1 MNQAANPNPSFTPTL
16 ILLGIVACLAGAAA
30 VGIYRFAGSLE
41 ETAPELSDLQ
51 GLGDMPKGQSTSG
64 AAQNDPSVITRPA
77 ASLPESLVGEESR
90 LATSASSS
98 LEVMAGGPR
107 LPTLML
113 PEFVVPLD
121 PGEFEIECERFVEEL
136 ATQQPENPLALNVV
150 AMYYSQMQ
158 QTTKADDLWRRSVKL
173 APEEPLY
180 YLNWATNYLN
190 RSESEQAI
198 EVLEQAVAQ
207 GLDRSFFAYQ
217 FAISLAALSR
227 DIEVEELILE
237 DVSKKSKSADIAA
250 PLMLLLGQ
258 SQVKLGK
265 IAEARESFE
274 AARAGG
280 LYNKALIN
288 GLLTCSVRLKDKEAI
303 EQFRKELESFATEQ
317 DEFGQKQF
325 DKRSEAEMRRFGLG
339 IIGESIEVL
348 RRAGDLRWAEAVGLR
363 AVFLDPKNVDVYR
376 LLAEVYRDREEPQ
389 NEMVVYE
396 RICKLEPN
404 DALNYL
410 FYARAAADAG
420 HAEKAE
426 GILKHAIA
434 MAPLDPALFAAMG
447 EFLLERGRAKDAV
460 WYLRQAVSLDPSQEG
475 RLLYI
480 QALKGAGENALAREQ
495 ERILNGATEVPRVRA
510 NQ

>member
-1 MNQAANPNPSFTPTL
+1 MNQAANPNPSFTPAL
-16 ILLGIVACLAGAAA
+16 ILLGVVACLAGTAAF
-30 VGIYRFAGSLE
+30 GIYRFTGSLE
-41 ETAPELSDLQ
+41 EASPELGTLQ
-51 GLGDMPKGQSTSG
+51 EGGESSKGQSKSEG
-64 AAQNDPSVITRPA
+64 AQNDQAVVQLATSSR
-77 ASLPESLVGEESR
+77 ESLVGEESR
-90 LATSASSS
+90 SLPTGASGRDATSR
-98 LEVMAGGPR
+98 EPR
-107 LPTLML
+107 LSTLML

-121 PGEFEIECERFVEEL
+121 PGEFEIECERFVDEL
-136 ATQQPENPLALNVV
+136 ATQLPENPLALNVV

-158 QTTKADDLWRRSVKL
+158 QTTKADDLWRRCVKL
-173 APEEPLY
+173 APDEPLY

-198 EVLEQAVAQ
+198 EVLEQAVAH
-207 GLDRSFFAYQ
+207 GLARNLFTYQ

-227 DIEVEELILE
+227 DSEVEKLIIE
-237 DVSKKSKSADIAA
+237 DVSQKSKSPDVAA

-280 LYNKALIN
+280 LYNKALVN

-303 EQFRKELESFATEQ
+303 EQFRKELESFASEQ

-376 LLAEVYRDREEPQ
+376 LLADVYRDKGEPQ

-396 RICKLEPN
+396 RLCKLEPN

-426 GILKHAIA
+426 GVLKHAIA

-460 WYLRQAVSLDPSQEG
+460 WYLRQAISLDPSREG

-480 QALKGAGENALAREQ
+480 QALRGAGEIAEALEQ
-495 ERILNGATEVPRVRA
+495 ERILNGTTEVPRVRA
-510 NQ
+510 N